1 MYNAMKWLRNIL
13 KGASLTTA
21 LFIFQACYGTPQ
33 DALYEY
39 GEAKMSFT
47 LLSGSTGEPLEGIH
61 IKSKITDGS
70 AYGEDIGVTG
80 KDGSCE
86 VKIPYMRNGLGPFV
100 RFEDPENN
108 YTAKDTVFSDL
119 RERNIFVSLAD
130 N

>member
-1 MYNAMKWLRNIL
+1 MKWLRNL
-13 KGASLTTA
+13 FKGASLTTA

-33 DALYEY
+33 DVLYEY
-39 GEAKMSFT
+39 GEAKISFT

-61 IKSKITDGS
+61 IKSRIARD
-70 AYGEDIGVTG
+70 YPFGEDIGITG

-86 VKIPYMRNGLGPFV
+86 VMLPYLRNEEGPYV

-108 YTAKDTVFSDL
+108 YRVKDTVLFDL
-119 RERNIFVSLAD
+119 RRRNVVVSLAG